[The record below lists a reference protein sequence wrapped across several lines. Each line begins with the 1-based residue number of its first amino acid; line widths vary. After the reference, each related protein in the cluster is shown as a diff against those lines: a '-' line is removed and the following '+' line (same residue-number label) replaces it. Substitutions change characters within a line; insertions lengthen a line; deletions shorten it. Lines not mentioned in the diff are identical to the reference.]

1 MRRADA
7 GGAGGGEAGCSAPP
21 LTSEEARQQARAE
34 GLTLLKADN
43 KTGYFGVYLDQPG
56 RPKPYEAR

>member
-21 LTSEEARQQARAE
+21 TSEEARQQARAE

-43 KTGYFGVYLDQPG
+43 KAGYYGVHLT
-56 RPKPYEAR
+56 RPASPSPTRRR